1 VLRQNQNKILDY
13 VRKNYENVG
22 VLMKDNW
29 MRLDFN
35 HDGKVSFDDIRKGM
49 TELYAFM
56 KNFDFFNTAM
66 EIKST
71 IYSEAIRMM
80 KKDNKK
86 DDKQDEDQSQDKE
99 DKEDD
104 DQDQDRDDDKDRD
117 EDRDEDREDDDD
129 QEKDEGEDRDEKRQS
144 KKGGKR
150 QSKKQ
155 KRQ

>member
-86 DDKQDEDQSQDKE
+86 DDK
-99 DKEDD
+99 
-104 DQDQDRDDDKDRD
+104 
-117 EDRDEDREDDDD
+117 
-129 QEKDEGEDRDEKRQS
+129 
-144 KKGGKR
+144 
-150 QSKKQ
+150 
-155 KRQ
+155 